1 MEFKTS
7 SDLRGMTIFELSS
20 HLAFV
25 RDYEKDIEKMIE
37 EQKWEI
43 LVNRVE
49 SLKKMMEEF
58 AMEGITLKITTP
70 DNVIRIHPYDVGRGI
85 VNIDAVIE

>member
-7 SDLRGMTIFELSS
+7 SDLRGMTILELNS

-49 SLKKMMEEF
+49 SLKEMMEEF
-58 AMEGITLKITTP
+58 AMEGITLKITTL
-70 DNVIRIHPYDVGRGI
+70 DNVVRIHPYDVGSGI
-85 VNIDAVIE
+85 VNIDAVVE